1 MTVSGGENESAALR
15 CESES
20 MNPGVG
26 LQQSLPRS
34 QFTRLHLPP
43 SSVHRKI
50 ALYQHKFPAKMSPVV
65 LAANETRTE
74 MLTFIYLHAGCSRYC
89 FNETRHL

>member
-1 MTVSGGENESAALR
+1 
-15 CESES
+15 
-20 MNPGVG
+20 
-26 LQQSLPRS
+26 
-34 QFTRLHLPP
+34 
-43 SSVHRKI
+43 
-50 ALYQHKFPAKMSPVV
+50 MSPVV